1 MERMKRNYYLDDNTD
16 TYCLTEKWELKTRL
30 TTFPLGNVHG
40 VIVRA
45 VRRDKN
51 TPQRLGKRRKEKEAK
66 KKIENKDKKGQ
77 KGSVFADLCRFICI
91 NKKKIVILRA
101 FCDIAKLHM
110 NS

>member
-1 MERMKRNYYLDDNTD
+1 MQVFEKKLTKKNGVGTTEITIYYRKLTKILKRRMERMKRNYYLDDNTD

-66 KKIENKDKKGQ
+66 KKKK
-77 KGSVFADLCRFICI
+77 
-91 NKKKIVILRA
+91 
-101 FCDIAKLHM
+101 
-110 NS
+110 

>member
-1 MERMKRNYYLDDNTD
+1 
-16 TYCLTEKWELKTRL
+16 
-30 TTFPLGNVHG
+30 

-91 NKKKIVILRA
+91 NKKKVVPLHAICARTRA
-101 FCDIAKLHM
+101 RYYVQRKT
-110 NS
+110 NTE

>member
-1 MERMKRNYYLDDNTD
+1 M
-16 TYCLTEKWELKTRL
+16 KTRL
-30 TTFPLGNVHG
+30 TTFPLGNVHR

-51 TPQRLGKRRKEKEAK
+51 TPQQLGKRRKEKEAK
-66 KKIENKDKKGQ
+66 KKIKDKKGQ

-91 NKKKIVILRA
+91 NKKKVVILRA

>member
-1 MERMKRNYYLDDNTD
+1 MERMKRNYQL
-16 TYCLTEKWELKTRL
+16 
-30 TTFPLGNVHG
+30 
-40 VIVRA
+40 
-45 VRRDKN
+45 RRQHRHLLLNGEMGIEDK
-51 TPQRLGKRRKEKEAK
+51 KKIRKEKEAK
-66 KKIENKDKKGQ
+66 KKVENKDKKGQ

>member
-66 KKIENKDKKGQ
+66 KKIIKTKNDKKA
-77 KGSVFADLCRFICI
+77 VFLQIYAVLF
-91 NKKKIVILRA
+91 V
-101 FCDIAKLHM
+101 
-110 NS
+110 

>member
-16 TYCLTEKWELKTRL
+16 TYCLTEK
-30 TTFPLGNVHG
+30 G
-40 VIVRA
+40 
-45 VRRDKN
+45 D
-51 TPQRLGKRRKEKEAK
+51 GKRRKEKEAK

-91 NKKKIVILRA
+91 NKKKVVILRA